1 MNEIPSKILL
11 IEDEP
16 KLAAFIKRGL
26 DENGLETD
34 VSYDG
39 EIGSRMAKSGN
50 YSLFILDVN
59 LPHKNGI
66 EICKELRQQNINSP
80 VLMLTA
86 LGSTED
92 KLQGFDAGA
101 DDYLLKPF
109 EFLELLAR
117 VKALLKRVNADNTV
131 SEVLRFADIELDL
144 NLHEAQRGG
153 KKIDLT
159 AKEFALLEYFMRN
172 KKRVISRVELAEK
185 IWDISFDTGTN
196 VIDVYVNFLR
206 KKIDKNFSKK
216 LIHTQIGVGYIMKE
230 E

>member
-1 MNEIPSKILL
+1 MNTIPGKILL

-26 DENGLETD
+26 EENGLETD

-39 EIGSRMAKSGN
+39 ELGSRMAKSGN
-50 YSLFILDVN
+50 YSLYILDVN
-59 LPHKNGI
+59 LPYKNGI
-66 EICKELRQQNINSP
+66 EICKELRQQNKNSP

-92 KLQGFDAGA
+92 KLLGFDAGA

-131 SEVLRFADIELDL
+131 SDLLRFADIELDL
-144 NLHEAQRGG
+144 NLKLFIMRAFRG
-153 KKIDLT
+153 L
-159 AKEFALLEYFMRN
+159 F
-172 KKRVISRVELAEK
+172 V
-185 IWDISFDTGTN
+185 
-196 VIDVYVNFLR
+196 
-206 KKIDKNFSKK
+206 
-216 LIHTQIGVGYIMKE
+216 VGLW
-230 E
+230 